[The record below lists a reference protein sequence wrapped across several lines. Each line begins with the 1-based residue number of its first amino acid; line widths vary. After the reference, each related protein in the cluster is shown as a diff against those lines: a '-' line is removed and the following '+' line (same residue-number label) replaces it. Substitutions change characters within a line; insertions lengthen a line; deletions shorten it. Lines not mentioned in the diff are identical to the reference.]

1 MRGRPDFPIDGIM
14 PPDPVTPREAAELM
28 ARFTGA
34 RRVQP
39 HEMGTRGLEHGN
51 IEIVA
56 IDRTDRIDLNKLPPF
71 MGAQATRRWG
81 NGNPYYAACTDCGGS
96 IHWLDAPTGGWW
108 AHDRHPDDGHDAVPP
123 RRTHDSRGECI
134 CQAIG
139 NPPCHWCSTTCCAE
153 HIDHC
158 LAGFPVPCCERCPD
172 VE

>member
-1 MRGRPDFPIDGIM
+1 MTFDGTIYPPPGMAFAPDAQLTGPFDSAEVNPDGSVTLRGLRM
-14 PPDPVTPREAAELM
+14 PPFVGAEVT
-28 ARFTGA
+28 
-34 RRVQP
+34 
-39 HEMGTRGLEHGN
+39 
-51 IEIVA
+51 
-56 IDRTDRIDLNKLPPF
+56 
-71 MGAQATRRWG
+71 RWG

-134 CQAIG
+134 CQTIG

-158 LAGFPVPCCERCPD
+158 LAGFPVPCCERCSD